1 MEVLIYI
8 SGLLTT
14 LIAVLITAAIKANKK
29 YTTLLAANQSTSNI
43 SSMRYEDM
51 REKIE
56 DMKLLIMDIQSTM
69 EKDQYESLSGINKEL
84 RVVSELALANN
95 RKIGENAKSQNQTQT
110 EILNQITLMKG
121 NIKAMSQDQRGISRY

>member
-14 LIAVLITAAIKANKK
+14 LIAVLITAAIKTNKK

-121 NIKAMSQDQRGISRY
+121 NIKAMGQDQRSISRY